1 MKAHNVVIYHCQRC
15 GRVIHQNSE
24 PPPPVCCGA
33 SMTPAVVE
41 TVAETGPDP
50 GHSATA
56 SPPEHDES
64 ACSYPP
70 QKPR

>member
-1 MKAHNVVIYHCQRC
+1 MKAHNAVIYHCQCC
-15 GRVIHQNSE
+15 GRILHQSSE
-24 PPPPVCCGA
+24 PPPPVCCGV

-41 TVAETGPDP
+41 TVAENDSDSV
-50 GHSATA
+50 HSATA
-56 SPPEHDES
+56 PGSAHDES